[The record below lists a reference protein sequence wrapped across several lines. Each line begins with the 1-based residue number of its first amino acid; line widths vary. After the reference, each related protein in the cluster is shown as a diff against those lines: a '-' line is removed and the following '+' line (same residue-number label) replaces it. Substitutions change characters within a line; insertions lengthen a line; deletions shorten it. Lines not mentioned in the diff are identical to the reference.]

1 MSGPFVF
8 GDLPGWAGS
17 YTMDYNT
24 EQLYAPMYGSG
35 RGSLASA
42 YFRMLMD
49 YTPLARRNAA
59 YCAFSPDSIRIVFAR
74 VLKILENSSL
84 NSRELTRDD
93 VMDDVH
99 ARDG

>member
-1 MSGPFVF
+1 MVSGPFVF

-35 RGSLASA
+35 RGALASA

-49 YTPLARRNAA
+49 HTPLARRNAA
-59 YCAFSPDSIRIVFAR
+59 YCAFSPGSIRIVFWTAL
-74 VLKILENSSL
+74 VS
-84 NSRELTRDD
+84 
-93 VMDDVH
+93 
-99 ARDG
+99 